1 MASARVTVAARF
13 CETKPAAL
21 YRRLTT
27 RRSTIATT
35 MMLMTMI
42 CKGRRRERTSS
53 SSTPQSHRSGSFGSG
68 GAGPTGVGIDQV
80 YGVRIGGTATRS
92 AVGPPRNSV
101 DKEARTKRFA
111 TSAEPKIRP
120 LRRPANVLTT
130 IPRLLTCKGYAAG
143 QEAAPTTWSA

>member
-80 YGVRIGGTATRS
+80 
-92 AVGPPRNSV
+92 
-101 DKEARTKRFA
+101 
-111 TSAEPKIRP
+111 
-120 LRRPANVLTT
+120 
-130 IPRLLTCKGYAAG
+130 
-143 QEAAPTTWSA
+143 